1 MLPTGGPWAL
11 TTAETFFNVRRATF
25 RFFTIQSLWLFWFE
39 CFDHEWVSFVAKA
52 YSRFIR
58 LEAIATQSLH
68 RCFDF
73 SGTRTIIW
81 VFSRPMLTLSTTVQK
96 CFDIVRQLDRRR
108 RQDGCYPERK
118 YHHVLPGILTF
129 R

>member
-1 MLPTGGPWAL
+1 MRSSS
-11 TTAETFFNVRRATF
+11 NVRRATF
-25 RFFTIQSLWLFWFE
+25 RSFTLQSLWLFWFE
-39 CFDHEWVSFVAKA
+39 CFVHEWVSFVAKA

-73 SGTRTIIW
+73 SGTRTIICF
-81 VFSRPMLTLSTTVQK
+81 FSRPMLTLRTTVQK

-108 RQDGCYPERK
+108 RLDGRHPERK
-118 YHHVLPGILTF
+118 YHHGHPGILT
-129 R
+129 RR